1 MPYRGMTADMV
12 ISLVKSGKRPAV
24 PESLPF
30 GVRQLIEE
38 CWAQN
43 PAARPTFKEVAERL
57 KSEIA
62 AAANATASP
71 SMTRTIGF

>member
-57 KSEIA
+57 KDEMTA
-62 AAANATASP
+62 LANATLATTQS
-71 SMTRTIGF
+71 SSRFT